1 MTEFMELVKE
11 MRNAQK
17 EYFKLRKA
25 GASHAAMDALQ
36 RSKAL
41 ESRVDEEIRKEEA
54 AANVQADGT
63 IIMADGRKLVQGNL
77 FEDMQ

>member
-1 MTEFMELVKE
+1 MELVRE

-17 EYFKLRKA
+17 EYFR
-25 GASHAAMDALQ
+25 SRTHDALQ

-77 FEDMQ
+77 FEGMQ